1 MTHPLWTHAPARAT
15 RASMPNA
22 QPTPR
27 RRKTSKSK
35 LSTDAPVLFFKSFL
49 ERPMEVG
56 SIIPSSRFL
65 ERRVTRNARLDRAK
79 VVVELGP
86 GTGGTTQAL
95 LRAMR
100 PDAVLLAIEINPRL
114 AESVRARI
122 TDPRLVVHCGS
133 ADDIPGA
140 LAAHGLAAPDAVISG
155 IPFSTMPRP
164 VALAILRSIKEC
176 LAPGG
181 CFVPYQ
187 VRDRVAVLAREV
199 FGKHS
204 HVELEVRNVPP
215 MRVWRYE
222 SAPGVASESR
232 SPRLR

>member
-1 MTHPLWTHAPARAT
+1 MT
-15 RASMPNA
+15 NA
-22 QPTPR
+22 QRHSPR
-27 RRKTSKSK
+27 PRSQNSKPGLAK
-35 LSTDAPVLFFKSFL
+35 DAPVLFFKSFL

-65 ERRVTRNARLDRAK
+65 ERRVARNAGLDHAR

-95 LRAMR
+95 LRSLR
-100 PDAVLLAIEINPRL
+100 PDATLLAIEINPRL
-114 AESVRARI
+114 AERVRERI
-122 TDPRLVVHCGS
+122 ADPRLIVHCGS
-133 ADDIPGA
+133 AEDIAGA
-140 LAAHGLAAPDAVISG
+140 LAAHGLGAPDAVISG

-164 VALAILRSIKEC
+164 IALAILRSIRDG
-176 LAPGG
+176 LSPTGR
-181 CFVPYQ
+181 FVAYQ

-199 FGKHS
+199 FGRPSS

-215 MRVWRYE
+215 MRVYRFDAGE
-222 SAPGVASESR
+222 SPAVASGSSDARASR